1 MSDSAKSSPTKNDGV
16 PSLQQMVINAIPL
29 SSIPP
34 LSPAKK
40 VKKAS
45 KKEKTP
51 RVNLNSSSPSASIK
65 KAKKKSKKSKSE
77 SRSTFTMSE
86 LHVDP
91 LPSSGV
97 ATPAADPTV
106 ENVDASGKNS
116 LNQNLDVPNPAETLG
131 LKDPVVSGNLGKNVT
146 TSLAPENLVNYSESD
161 ESPPPKTA
169 EKDDNE
175 NPDVVIVNETTV
187 SDKTIPTNSEA
198 SVARRTRS
206 RAGKGVETANTP
218 IQTPKPSRAGKITGR
233 KPLYG
238 PPKPNGSARWK
249 FVYHRRL
256 ALERN
261 LKDDILQCQSVV
273 EAIEYAASPEYRQ
286 VFVRGKCVKFSPT
299 VINQHLQRSSDEVAA
314 LKVTDNE
321 VCKVLTG
328 GRIKAEEAAE
338 TAEGE
343 PDGQEGLETS
353 GSDDDTDDM
362 LEDSDENHKRVFDL
376 GLDQREDCN
385 LDLDYSGKLTGVE
398 TGLA

>member
-1 MSDSAKSSPTKNDGV
+1 MSDSTKSSPTKNDGV
-16 PSLQQMVINAIPL
+16 PSLQQMVINTIPL

-51 RVNLNSSSPSASIK
+51 RVNVNSSSPSASIK
-65 KAKKKSKKSKSE
+65 KAKKKSKKSKFE

-91 LPSSGV
+91 LPSSGA
-97 ATPAADPTV
+97 ATPVADPTV
-106 ENVDASGKNS
+106 ENADASGKNS

-131 LKDPVVSGNLGKNVT
+131 LKDPAISGNLGK
-146 TSLAPENLVNYSESD
+146 SSADKE
-161 ESPPPKTA
+161 TA
-169 EKDDNE
+169 ADKVVNE
-175 NPDVVIVNETTV
+175 NPEVIIVNETTV
-187 SDKTIPTNSEA
+187 SDK
-198 SVARRTRS
+198 
-206 RAGKGVETANTP
+206 
-218 IQTPKPSRAGKITGR
+218 
-233 KPLYG
+233 
-238 PPKPNGSARWK
+238 WK

-261 LKDDILQCQSVV
+261 LKDDILECQSVV
-273 EAIEYAASPEYRQ
+273 EALEYAASPEYRQ

-328 GRIKAEEAAE
+328 DVARGLGKFIYAVGTKAKFDYGSYFFHETLSHAMTYAVEKPVALPTLLCNIILEQHPDILRSTDVPYLTEASRALKARKLKIDRVIEALKAEEAAE
-338 TAEGE
+338 IAEGE
-343 PDGQEGLETS
+343 PAEQEGVETS
-353 GSDDDTDDM
+353 GSDDDTED
-362 LEDSDENHKRVFDL
+362 LKEDSDE
-376 GLDQREDCN
+376 
-385 LDLDYSGKLTGVE
+385 SSSI
-398 TGLA
+398 